1 MRGQQTRLDG
11 QVIESDNWEVS
22 PRPGDNRH
30 TELDI
35 APSEQALRYE
45 TAVRAARRDQLF
57 KASGRIQAPTMPAAL
72 RSAGEMR
79 QELEAFAT
87 SLRLKL
93 EAKAAAQRAFRRACI
108 QAQLRVKAFY
118 RRR

>member
-11 QVIESDNWEVS
+11 VTIEGDNREVE
-22 PRPGDNRH
+22 PRPGVNRH

-45 TAVRAARRDQLF
+45 AAVRAARRDQLSR
-57 KASGRIQAPTMPAAL
+57 ASGRIQTPTMPATL

-79 QELEAFAT
+79 QELEAYAT

-93 EAKAAAQRAFRRACI
+93 EAKAAAQRAFRRDCV
-108 QAQLRVKAFY
+108 QAQLRVRAFY